1 MGWGCSGLVNND
13 WGQGLGGDHLVV
25 VVARRHQQGAEQMLV
40 DELGRHHLDLALT
53 DVAGQIGLG
62 QRLGNIL
69 GVLQLLVVGIGV
81 QGLELGLDATQTAS
95 LLWGGLDLG
104 LGGDLVG
111 SRLVAT
117 GGHIHVLFESGIGTG
132 QVLSMSMSTSGTI
145 VSAHQLRENGE
156 KRDWRRLEGCKWGS
170 PWMSWLLT
178 GVAAMA
184 KMPNQ
189 RPSCMLPFT
198 CGSSTARCLA
208 MTPALYSAYNR
219 CPPRPAT

>member
-1 MGWGCSGLVNND
+1 M
-13 WGQGLGGDHLVV
+13 
-25 VVARRHQQGAEQMLV
+25 
-40 DELGRHHLDLALT
+40 

-145 VSAHQLRENGE
+145 VSAHQLRENR

-170 PWMSWLLT
+170 PWMCR
-178 GVAAMA
+178 G
-184 KMPNQ
+184 
-189 RPSCMLPFT
+189 
-198 CGSSTARCLA
+198 
-208 MTPALYSAYNR
+208 Y
-219 CPPRPAT
+219 